1 MSPRK
6 ALLFNK
12 DWVLYFLGQGCI
24 WKNKTYFFFCSVYS
38 ESTRER
44 IKRITAEKFLYFLNE
59 MHCEHRRFQQIK
71 EQCFDL
77 KKRLD
82 LAEEFGCKA
91 VMGDEM
97 GQYK

>member
-24 WKNKTYFFFCSVYS
+24 WKNKTYF
-38 ESTRER
+38 STVLYILKVQGKEWK
-44 IKRITAEKFLYFLNE
+44 IAGKFLDFLND
-59 MHCEHRRFQQIK
+59 MYCKPRRFQQIK